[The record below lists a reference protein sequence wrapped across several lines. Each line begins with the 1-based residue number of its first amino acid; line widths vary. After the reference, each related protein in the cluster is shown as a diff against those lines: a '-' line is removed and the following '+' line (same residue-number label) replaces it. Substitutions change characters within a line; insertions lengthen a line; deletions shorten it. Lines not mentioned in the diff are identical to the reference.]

1 MRAGMT
7 ISIVGHVAVLAWSAW
22 TFVVK
27 PNIAPLTQSLPVDIV
42 TSAEFSQ
49 ITAGAKAAPKAEKAK
64 PLAEK
69 VAPKRPVEDAAAKI
83 DKKEITAATD
93 VPPAPESKKREPVK
107 KEAAPKPEPVPKKEE
122 AKKPEPKK
130 PDPTPK
136 TQEAKKPEPKKPD
149 LIAEA
154 LKKDEAKKPESK
166 KSEPKKPDTIAETL
180 KKDEAKKPEPK
191 KAEAK
196 PTPKAAA
203 QEASRFDPRSVQALL
218 DKRTP
223 QRLAAAG
230 DTLNHTPTLGL
241 PTGTAAQL
249 SQSELDA
256 LRARL
261 AQLWNPPA
269 GAKNPE
275 ELVVLV
281 RMRLNPDGS
290 LAAQPTVLNSGSSPL
305 FVAARDSAVRA
316 INRGQPFTMLRPEHY
331 DLWKDVEI
339 TFDPREMFR
348 G

>member
-1 MRAGMT
+1 MRTGMT
-7 ISIVGHVAVLAWSAW
+7 ISIVGHAAVLAWSAW

-27 PNIAPLTQSLPVDIV
+27 PQIAPLSQSMPVDIV

-49 ITAGAKAAPKAEKAK
+49 ITAGSKAAPKAEKAK

-69 VAPKRPVEDAAAKI
+69 VAPKMPVEDPAAKAE
-83 DKKEITAATD
+83 KKEVSAPTASPP
-93 VPPAPESKKREPVK
+93 VPEPKKREPGK
-107 KEAAPKPEPVPKKEE
+107 KEAAPKPEVLPKKDE

-130 PDPTPK
+130 PDPAPK
-136 TQEAKKPEPKKPD
+136 THEAKKPEPKKPNA
-149 LIAEA
+149 IAEA
-154 LKKDEAKKPESK
+154 LKKDEAKKPE
-166 KSEPKKPDTIAETL
+166 PKKPDQIAETL
-180 KKDEAKKPEPK
+180 KKDEAKRPEPK

-196 PTPKAAA
+196 PAPKTPA
-203 QEASRFDPRSVQALL
+203 QETPRFDPRNVQALL

-230 DTLNHTPTLGL
+230 DTLNHSPSLGL
-241 PTGTAAQL
+241 PSGTAVQL

-290 LAAQPTVLNSGSSPL
+290 LAGQPTVLNSGSSPL

-316 INRGQPFTMLRPEHY
+316 IFRGQPFTMLRPEHY
-331 DLWKDVEI
+331 ELWKDVEI